1 MDHMSALSCEHIYM
15 ERIPGKTDR
24 ALTALQDYLRA
35 LFSPSHNSES
45 AEVIITCDG
54 ETRCFEWFG
63 SSEALN
69 PTEALSPLGNAIHI
83 DIRIN
88 LCCDHFT
95 LIEEQRELYDI
106 LRDGSL
112 KDCVHCRTLLE
123 DEDSTS
129 LTMSGLHCGAFLH
142 GNVPFCANAVS
153 LQTAW
158 NGYTHRAVF
167 SFAPADFDH
176 AQDLTDVLEDRL
188 DIELSAQ
195 NDEIRIE
202 NVHLEN
208 ADDIAFY
215 RETLEKLSALAQDAQ
230 ISGALTPESDDVF
243 ALLRFVLKNDSVAI
257 ETAIAEVHA

>member
-1 MDHMSALSCEHIYM
+1 MNNMSALSCEHIYM
-15 ERIPGKTDR
+15 ERIPGKTDH
-24 ALTALQDYLRA
+24 ALAALQDYLRA
-35 LFSPSHNSES
+35 LFSLSHNSES

-54 ETRCFEWFG
+54 EPLCFEWFG
-63 SSEALN
+63 TTEKLN
-69 PTEALSPLGNAIHI
+69 PNEALSRLSSANHI
-83 DIRIN
+83 DVRIN
-88 LCCDHFT
+88 LCCDHST
-95 LIEEQRELYDI
+95 SIEEQRELYDI
-106 LRDGSL
+106 LCDGSL
-112 KDCVHCRTLLE
+112 KDCVHCRVLLE
-123 DEDSTS
+123 DEGSTS

-142 GNVPFCANAVS
+142 GNVPFCANTAP

-195 NDEIRIE
+195 NNEIRIV

-215 RETLEKLSALAQDAQ
+215 RETLEKLSAFAQNAHL
-230 ISGALTPESDDVF
+230 SGALTPESDDVF

-257 ETAIAEVHA
+257 ETAVAEAHA